1 MKTKKALGLMAA
13 LILVL
18 SAGIPAVSQEQ
29 QTTADRAVVPL
40 SDPSKPAV
48 IEASVMR
55 GGITVKG
62 YNGKEV
68 IVEARIRERS
78 LSGEIALGYFYGP
91 DSNIAKT
98 IARTAAQNMY
108 TLGGRAGEKDEE
120 KQERSK
126 EGMKLISA
134 AATGLMVEEEDNV
147 VTVHTESWKYS
158 VDLTIQ
164 VPTNSSLKLHSTNDG
179 DIVIENVNG
188 ELEIN
193 NTNGAITAKN
203 VSGTVVAN
211 TVNGDIEVTLNR
223 VTAGKPLSFTNMN
236 GDVDITLPADIKADV
251 KMKSQMGDIY
261 SDFDVSIKASPQK
274 AKETEASARGTYR
287 IAFDKMIYGV
297 INGGGQEI
305 TFSTFNG
312 DIFIRRKK

>member
-1 MKTKKALGLMAA
+1 MKTKKTLVMTAVLS
-13 LILVL
+13 LVL
-18 SAGIPAVSQEQ
+18 AAGIPAVSQEQ

-48 IEASVMR
+48 VEASVMR

-62 YNGKEV
+62 TTGKEV

-78 LSGEIALGYFYGP
+78 LSGDPGLAQFFSGGTAKALGAY
-91 DSNIAKT
+91 S
-98 IARTAAQNMY
+98 
-108 TLGGRAGEKDEE
+108 RAFGVTRSGDEE

-126 EGMKLISA
+126 EGMKLITA
-134 AATGLMVEEEDNV
+134 AATGLTVEEEGNV

-164 VPTNSSLKLHSTNDG
+164 VPTNSSLKLRSTNDG

-193 NTNGAITAKN
+193 NTNGAITARN
-203 VSGTVVAN
+203 ISGTVVAN

-236 GDVDITLPADIKADV
+236 GDVDITLPSDIKADV

-261 SDFDVSIKASPQK
+261 SDFDVSIKAAPQR
-274 AKETEASARGTYR
+274 AKEAETPKAGTYR
-287 IAFDKMIYGV
+287 ITFDKMIYGT
-297 INGGGQEI
+297 INGGGQEL

-312 DIFIRRKK
+312 DIFIRKRK

>member
-13 LILVL
+13 LVLAL
-18 SAGIPAVSQEQ
+18 SAGSPAASQEQ

-48 IEASVMR
+48 VEASVMR

-68 IVEARIRERS
+68 IVEARIREKS
-78 LSGEIALGYFYGP
+78 LSGEL
-91 DSNIAKT
+91 NIAQVF
-98 IARTAAQNMY
+98 A
-108 TLGGRAGEKDEE
+108 GGRAIAFESGLGGFSRALGTTRSIDEE

-134 AATGLMVEEEDNV
+134 AATGLTVEEEGNV
-147 VTVHTESWKYS
+147 VTVRTESWKYS

-164 VPTNSSLKLHSTNDG
+164 VPTNSSLKLRSANDG

-188 ELEIN
+188 ELEISSA
-193 NTNGAITAKN
+193 NGMITAKN
-203 VSGTVVAN
+203 VSGNVVAN

-223 VTAGKPLSFTNMN
+223 VTSGKPLSFTNMN

-251 KMKSQMGDIY
+251 RMKSQMGDIY
-261 SDFDVSIKASPQK
+261 SDFDVSIKATPQR
-274 AKETEASARGTYR
+274 AKEAETAKAGTYR
-287 IAFDKMIYGV
+287 IAFDKMIYGI

-312 DIFIRRKK
+312 DIFIRKKK

>member
-1 MKTKKALGLMAA
+1 MKTKKTLVMTAVLS
-13 LILVL
+13 LVL
-18 SAGIPAVSQEQ
+18 AAGIPAVSQEQ

-48 IEASVMR
+48 VEASVMR

-62 YNGKEV
+62 TTGKEV

-78 LSGEIALGYFYGP
+78 LSGELKLGQFFGVAPDKTAVAQALGAY
-91 DSNIAKT
+91 
-98 IARTAAQNMY
+98 
-108 TLGGRAGEKDEE
+108 GRALGTTRSKDEE

-126 EGMKLISA
+126 EGMKLITA
-134 AATGLMVEEEDNV
+134 AATGLTVEEEGNV

-164 VPTNSSLKLHSTNDG
+164 VPTNSSLKLRSTNDG

-193 NTNGAITAKN
+193 NTNGAITARN
-203 VSGTVVAN
+203 ISGTVVAN

-236 GDVDITLPADIKADV
+236 GDVDITLPAEIKADV

-274 AKETEASARGTYR
+274 AKEAETPKAGTYR
-287 IAFDKMIYGV
+287 ITFDKMIYGT
-297 INGGGQEI
+297 INGGGQEL

-312 DIFIRRKK
+312 DIFIRKRK